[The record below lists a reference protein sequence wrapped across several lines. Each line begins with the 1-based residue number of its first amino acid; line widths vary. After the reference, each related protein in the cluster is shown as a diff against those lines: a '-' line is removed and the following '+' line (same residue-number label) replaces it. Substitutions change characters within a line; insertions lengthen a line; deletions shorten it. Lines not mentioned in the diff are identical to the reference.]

1 MGLLY
6 WVGGMFRP
14 KPVRTV
20 PKKLRFIERIEKGG
34 GDETADFEETR
45 EIANTR
51 LVVNY
56 RG

>member
-34 GDETADFEETR
+34 GDETADFEGTR
-45 EIANTR
+45 EIANM
-51 LVVNY
+51 LIGGNLP
-56 RG
+56 